1 MGAEGKYDLR
11 LAHNYDPDLV
21 RSSTMTTSTTH
32 QQLSPTASIAV
43 TNTTDSAIAKGS
55 VSTPNTMF
63 PGRKSSSTSSLLE
76 PSSSSSRITVACTEQ
91 AASADS
97 LVARKAMIAGSLTRS
112 SGDSSLCDRQSNE
125 NVAVGLS
132 PTQEET
138 EELLAENERPGTPTP
153 VLNDEIQR
161 RSSSSSTIKNTEH
174 SSHLIRS
181 NNNTNNMSVSVPNL
195 TLNTINVNDS
205 TVGLLDAF
213 ASAARRRTHSNQ
225 QNSTNAT
232 NNANAGNSLLS
243 RGSNNVCSLVRLALS
258 SNFPGNLPGITY
270 LFKIFLKIASIDFF
284 LQKFW
289 PICWKKCQ

>member
-1 MGAEGKYDLR
+1 MIL
-11 LAHNYDPDLV
+11 
-21 RSSTMTTSTTH
+21 
-32 QQLSPTASIAV
+32 
-43 TNTTDSAIAKGS
+43 
-55 VSTPNTMF
+55 
-63 PGRKSSSTSSLLE
+63 GRKSSSTSSLLE

-125 NVAVGLS
+125 NVVAVGLS

-181 NNNTNNMSVSVPNL
+181 NNNHKQY
-195 TLNTINVNDS
+195 
-205 TVGLLDAF
+205 VGLCSQFDAQY
-213 ASAARRRTHSNQ
+213 H
-225 QNSTNAT
+225 
-232 NNANAGNSLLS
+232 
-243 RGSNNVCSLVRLALS
+243 
-258 SNFPGNLPGITY
+258 
-270 LFKIFLKIASIDFF
+270 
-284 LQKFW
+284 
-289 PICWKKCQ
+289 

>member
-1 MGAEGKYDLR
+1 
-11 LAHNYDPDLV
+11 
-21 RSSTMTTSTTH
+21 
-32 QQLSPTASIAV
+32 
-43 TNTTDSAIAKGS
+43 
-55 VSTPNTMF
+55 
-63 PGRKSSSTSSLLE
+63 
-76 PSSSSSRITVACTEQ
+76 
-91 AASADS
+91 
-97 LVARKAMIAGSLTRS
+97 MIAGSLTRS

-125 NVAVGLS
+125 NVVAVGLS

-153 VLNDEIQR
+153 ALNDEIQR

-213 ASAARRRTHSNQ
+213 ASAARRRTTHSNQ

-258 SNFPGNLPGITY
+258 SNFPGNLPGMTHSYTTHFIY
-270 LFKIFLKIASIDFF
+270 NYIYRNFGRSFGRDVH
-284 LQKFW
+284 KF
-289 PICWKKCQ
+289 